1 MNASSQSVAIVDDEE
16 SVGRAIRRL
25 LKSAGITAVAF
36 ASGEAFLEALHAT
49 PPYQPACVILD
60 IQMPGLSG
68 IDVQQRLSGSGLP
81 VIIITAHDEPRVRAQ
96 ARAGG
101 ALAYLC
107 KPFDELDLIDAV
119 RSVLDGDPDAR
130 AGMPP

>member
-1 MNASSQSVAIVDDEE
+1 MAIVDDEE

-25 LKSAGITAVAF
+25 LKSAGIDAVAF
-36 ASGEAFLEALHAT
+36 ASGEAFLKALHAT
-49 PPYQPACVILD
+49 PPYEPACVILD
-60 IQMPGLSG
+60 FQMPGLTG
-68 IDVQQRLSGSGLP
+68 LDVQQRLSGSGLP
-81 VIIITAHDEPRVRAQ
+81 VIIITAHDEPRVREQ

-119 RSVLDGDPDAR
+119 RSVLDGDPDA
-130 AGMPP
+130 

>member
-1 MNASSQSVAIVDDEE
+1 MSASRQSVAIVDDEE

-25 LKSAGITAVAF
+25 LKSAGIDAVAF
-36 ASGEAFLEALHAT
+36 ASGEAFLKALHTT
-49 PPYQPACVILD
+49 PPYEPACVILD
-60 IQMPGLSG
+60 FQMPGLTG
-68 IDVQQRLSGSGLP
+68 LDVQQRLSGSGLP
-81 VIIITAHDEPRVRAQ
+81 VIIITAHDEPRVREQ

-119 RSVLDGDPDAR
+119 RSVLDGDPDA
-130 AGMPP
+130 

>member
-1 MNASSQSVAIVDDEE
+1 MAIVDDEE

-25 LKSAGITAVAF
+25 LKSAGIDAVAF
-36 ASGEAFLEALHAT
+36 ASGEAFLGALQAT
-49 PPYQPACVILD
+49 PPYHPACVILD
-60 IQMPGLSG
+60 LQMPGLSG
-68 IDVQQRLSGSGLP
+68 ADVQKRLAGSGLP
-81 VIIITAHDEPRVRAQ
+81 VIIVSAHDEPRLRAQ

-107 KPFDELDLIDAV
+107 KPFDELDLIDVV